1 LRILGIVAEYLIPE
15 EENTVNLALGKKL
28 AVVAVVLAMLALP
41 LASFAADEAADL
53 FKSKCAMCHG
63 PDGSGK
69 TAMGEKLKIKDLHSA
84 EVQKQTDAEL
94 TGIITK
100 GKEKMP
106 SYESKLNKEQIAKLV
121 AYVRDLCKK
130 H

>member
-1 LRILGIVAEYLIPE
+1 M
-15 EENTVNLALGKKL
+15 NLALGKKL